1 MSRMAVLS
9 MTGEKTLWLVDFAA
23 GTVSA
28 LPDDADLSVV
38 SESRTDGAPVT
49 RGVDLAVTVEGH
61 EGAFSGKYYRSDSV
75 LEAKAGSET
84 VTEGIDIAVSVEARD
99 EAFSGRFYRSGSEAM
114 TAGIDLAVAVEAR
127 EGAFSGLFYRC

>member
-38 SESRTDGAPVT
+38 SESRTDGTPVT
-49 RGVDLAVTVEGH
+49 RGVDFAMVVEGH
-61 EGAFSGKYYRSDSV
+61 EGAFSGKYYRSESV
-75 LEAKAGSET
+75 LAAKAGLET
-84 VTEGIDIAVSVEARD
+84 VGE
-99 EAFSGRFYRSGSEAM
+99 
-114 TAGIDLAVAVEAR
+114 GIDLAVAVELR
-127 EGAFSGLFYRC
+127 EGAFSGLFYRR